1 MKKQSKSK
9 SQNST
14 YLDGRV
20 LLAMPSMGDQRFSK
34 AVIYICMHSIDGAIG
49 IILNRIERSITVGD
63 LIEQADNHFQSKPI
77 KFSGKFKNKLL
88 HLGGP
93 MEMDRGFVLHTSEYE
108 SKKSTFKVNP
118 EISLTTTFEIIEDL
132 AVGRGPNKAIV
143 ALGYSCWGPG
153 QLEQELQQNGWLVC
167 DPTVDLI
174 FSDETDKMY
183 ESILQINGID
193 LLKLSSVGGH
203 A

>member
-1 MKKQSKSK
+1 
-9 SQNST
+9 
-14 YLDGRV
+14 
-20 LLAMPSMGDQRFSK
+20 
-34 AVIYICMHSIDGAIG
+34 
-49 IILNRIERSITVGD
+49 
-63 LIEQADNHFQSKPI
+63 
-77 KFSGKFKNKLL
+77 
-88 HLGGP
+88 
-93 MEMDRGFVLHTSEYE
+93 MEEVQ
-108 SKKSTFKVNP
+108 
-118 EISLTTTFEIIEDL
+118 
-132 AVGRGPNKAIV
+132 NKAIV

-167 DPTVDLI
+167 DPTVELI